1 MWGSHLFGEL
11 GALFRRSSTAVS
23 EESSEAI
30 DIDVETAPGM
40 TGVGDYEA
48 HEVETGNGKARIFV
62 ARRASSYFDEDE
74 EYSPTIVSA
83 PRQSINYSHRRTL
96 ADTPTGESPADLFI
110 NAIRKPVRQITAD
123 MEPVII
129 RKERIAPSPAF
140 EAKPVVEEPV
150 VVAPAEPVIEIA
162 VPVADTTV
170 SIEVPAEP
178 EPVVSVTDVEVI
190 PEVSVVE
197 AVPEATVDES
207 VIEDFEIMASAVEC
221 ALAHAE
227 EPVVTEEVVAA
238 QLAEIAVEAEPV
250 AEVIEQPMV
259 AEEVAVEAEPVV
271 EAPVEEIVEVAPVAE
286 PVEAESAEETVEP
299 VQETPATYALSAPKT
314 VMLALPPRLEIRSL
328 PAAPEAAE
336 EPVQETEPVQVTVSL
351 PKKIEVEP
359 LEPVMQET
367 QIAEYAN
374 PVAPAEATATSAG
387 AVQEPVTVD
396 TLVDVSTAP
405 ALELENPDDVL
416 LAFYPELRNESDE
429 MTLTS
434 MEINKPL
441 PEDVLDKT
449 ECTFKLKIRRVYP
462 TYNGY
467 MRHIA
472 NH

>member
-1 MWGSHLFGEL
+1 MWGSHLFGGL
-11 GALFRRSSTAVS
+11 GALFGRSSTAVS
-23 EESSEAI
+23 EENSEAI

-40 TGVGDYEA
+40 TGAGDYEA

-62 ARRASSYFDEDE
+62 ARRTSSYFDEDE

-83 PRQSINYSHRRTL
+83 PRQNINYSHRRTL
-96 ADTPTGESPADLFI
+96 ADTPAGESPADLFI
-110 NAIRKPVRQITAD
+110 NAIRKPARQITAD

-140 EAKPVVEEPV
+140 EAKPV

-178 EPVVSVTDVEVI
+178 EPVVSVTDVDVV

-259 AEEVAVEAEPVV
+259 TEEVAVEAEPVV
-271 EAPVEEIVEVAPVAE
+271 EAPVEEIVEVVPVAE
-286 PVEAESAEETVEP
+286 PVEVESAEETVEP

-359 LEPVMQET
+359 LEPVMQEI
-367 QIAEYAN
+367 QITEYAN

-416 LAFYPELRNESDE
+416 LAFYPELRSESEE

>member
-250 AEVIEQPMV
+250 AEVIEQPIV

-271 EAPVEEIVEVAPVAE
+271 EAPVAE